1 MKKLVVFAVLAA
13 IVASCAD
20 DNLPQIEKSSEL
32 VSPRLLMDV
41 STESGQSPLTGILTI
56 MPCKAG
62 TSIYY
67 GNYINRKLTPFYGY
81 YQVKDGAF
89 YNDGVNRE
97 LSLPAGPYNMIY
109 WGTPK
114 YEEPIY
120 AHPLMRDPVYIL
132 GEDMSQQ
139 HFSLFKMEADTT
151 YYPVFDLVHAVQ
163 PANIGS
169 EDLKASLKR
178 VVTGLKV
185 IIKDKNNGILSS
197 SIDSM
202 VVRITNIAGELNFY
216 TAAPQGS
223 PRTVAFPLVRSVDG
237 TQMSNATVML
247 FPSFGKPEFQMSIIL
262 KNGNVKSFKQ
272 TLNGPLEAN
281 SKLTLTLT
289 LGDIFSEESSGEFTL
304 DNWNEESQTIDVPSL
319 DRTVRVHLIKRQRE
333 PESGALAQ
341 L

>member
-20 DNLPQIEKSSEL
+20 DNPPQIEKSSEL

-97 LSLPAGPYNMIY
+97 LSLPAGLYNMIY

-132 GEDMSQQ
+132 GEDMSRQ

-151 YYPVFDLVHAVQ
+151 DLVHAVQ

-319 DRTVRVHLIKRQRE
+319 D
-333 PESGALAQ
+333 
-341 L
+341 

>member
-1 MKKLVVFAVLAA
+1 
-13 IVASCAD
+13 
-20 DNLPQIEKSSEL
+20 
-32 VSPRLLMDV
+32 MDV

-97 LSLPAGPYNMIY
+97 LSLPAGLYNMIY

-120 AHPLMRDPVYIL
+120 AHPLMRD
-132 GEDMSQQ
+132 
-139 HFSLFKMEADTT
+139 
-151 YYPVFDLVHAVQ
+151 PVFDLVHAVQ

-237 TQMSNATVML
+237 T
-247 FPSFGKPEFQMSIIL
+247 L

-319 DRTVRVHLIKRQRE
+319 D
-333 PESGALAQ
+333 
-341 L
+341 

>member
-247 FPSFGKPEFQMSIIL
+247 FPSS
-262 KNGNVKSFKQ
+262 GNR
-272 TLNGPLEAN
+272 N
-281 SKLTLTLT
+281 S
-289 LGDIFSEESSGEFTL
+289 
-304 DNWNEESQTIDVPSL
+304 
-319 DRTVRVHLIKRQRE
+319 R
-333 PESGALAQ
+333 
-341 L
+341 

>member
-20 DNLPQIEKSSEL
+20 DNPPQIEKSSEL

-97 LSLPAGPYNMIY
+97 LSLPAGLYNMIY

-132 GEDMSQQ
+132 GEDMSRQ

-223 PRTVAFPLVRSVDG
+223 PRSEEHTSRRRYTNEQRHRHALPFFRETGIPDEHHTEKWKREKFQANIER
-237 TQMSNATVML
+237 T
-247 FPSFGKPEFQMSIIL
+247 FG
-262 KNGNVKSFKQ
+262 
-272 TLNGPLEAN
+272 
-281 SKLTLTLT
+281 SKLQT
-289 LGDIFSEESSGEFTL
+289 DPDPHSG
-304 DNWNEESQTIDVPSL
+304 
-319 DRTVRVHLIKRQRE
+319 RHLFRRIIRRIH
-333 PESGALAQ
+333 P
-341 L
+341 

>member
-223 PRTVAFPLVRSVDG
+223 PSSLPSGPFRRRYTNEQRHRHALPFFRETGIPDEHHTEKWKREKFQANIERT
-237 TQMSNATVML
+237 
-247 FPSFGKPEFQMSIIL
+247 FG
-262 KNGNVKSFKQ
+262 
-272 TLNGPLEAN
+272 
-281 SKLTLTLT
+281 SKLQT
-289 LGDIFSEESSGEFTL
+289 DPDPHSG
-304 DNWNEESQTIDVPSL
+304 
-319 DRTVRVHLIKRQRE
+319 RHLFRRIIRRIH
-333 PESGALAQ
+333 P
-341 L
+341 

>member
-20 DNLPQIEKSSEL
+20 DNPPQIEKSSEL

-97 LSLPAGPYNMIY
+97 LSLPAGLYNMIY

-132 GEDMSQQ
+132 GEDMSRQ

-319 DRTVRVHLIKRQRE
+319 DRACSIKER
-333 PESGALAQ
+333 
-341 L
+341 

>member
-1 MKKLVVFAVLAA
+1 
-13 IVASCAD
+13 
-20 DNLPQIEKSSEL
+20 
-32 VSPRLLMDV
+32 
-41 STESGQSPLTGILTI
+41 

-97 LSLPAGPYNMIY
+97 LSLPAGLYNMIY

-132 GEDMSQQ
+132 GEDMSRQ

-223 PRTVAFPLVRSVDG
+223 PCTVAFPLVRSVDG

-319 DRTVRVHLIKRQRE
+319 D
-333 PESGALAQ
+333 
-341 L
+341 

>member
-13 IVASCAD
+13 IVASCTN
-20 DNLPQIEKSSEL
+20 DNPPQIEKSSEL

-81 YQVKDGAF
+81 YQVKDGTF
-89 YNDGVNRE
+89 YNDGGNRE

-120 AHPLMRDPVYIL
+120 AHPLMRDPAYLL

-151 YYPVFDLVHAVQ
+151 YYPVFDLVHTVQ
-163 PANIGS
+163 PANVGS
-169 EDLKASLKR
+169 ENLKASLKR

-216 TAAPQGS
+216 TAVPQGS
-223 PRTVAFPLVRSVDG
+223 PRTVAFPLVRE
-237 TQMSNATVML
+237 QCHRHA
-247 FPSFGKPEFQMSIIL
+247 FPFFREIRIPDEHHTEKRKRKKFQTNIERT
-262 KNGNVKSFKQ
+262 F
-272 TLNGPLEAN
+272 E
-281 SKLTLTLT
+281 SKLQT
-289 LGDIFSEESSGEFTL
+289 DSDPYSG
-304 DNWNEESQTIDVPSL
+304 
-319 DRTVRVHLIKRQRE
+319 RHLFRRIIRRIHH
-333 PESGALAQ
+333 
-341 L
+341 

>member
-20 DNLPQIEKSSEL
+20 DNPPQIEKSSEL

-97 LSLPAGPYNMIY
+97 LSLPAGLYNMIY

-132 GEDMSQQ
+132 GEDMSRQ

-304 DNWNEESQTIDVPSL
+304 DNWNEERQTIDVPSL
-319 DRTVRVHLIKRQRE
+319 D
-333 PESGALAQ
+333 
-341 L
+341 

>member
-20 DNLPQIEKSSEL
+20 DNPPQIEKSSEL

-97 LSLPAGPYNMIY
+97 LSLPAGLYNMIY

-132 GEDMSQQ
+132 GEDMSRQ

-319 DRTVRVHLIKRQRE
+319 DWACSIKER
-333 PESGALAQ
+333 
-341 L
+341 

>member
-20 DNLPQIEKSSEL
+20 DNPPQIEKSSEL

-97 LSLPAGPYNMIY
+97 LSLPAGLYNMIY

-132 GEDMSQQ
+132 GEDMSRQ

-185 IIKDKNNGILSS
+185 IIKDKNNGIH
-197 SIDSM
+197 SM

-319 DRTVRVHLIKRQRE
+319 D
-333 PESGALAQ
+333 
-341 L
+341 

>member
-20 DNLPQIEKSSEL
+20 DNPPQIEKSSEL

-97 LSLPAGPYNMIY
+97 LSLPAGLYNMIY

-132 GEDMSQQ
+132 GEDMSRQ

-223 PRTVAFPLVRSVDG
+223 PRHRHALPFFRETGIPDEHHTEKWKREKFQANIER
-237 TQMSNATVML
+237 T
-247 FPSFGKPEFQMSIIL
+247 FG
-262 KNGNVKSFKQ
+262 
-272 TLNGPLEAN
+272 
-281 SKLTLTLT
+281 SKLQT
-289 LGDIFSEESSGEFTL
+289 DPDPHSG
-304 DNWNEESQTIDVPSL
+304 
-319 DRTVRVHLIKRQRE
+319 RHLFRRIIRRIH
-333 PESGALAQ
+333 P
-341 L
+341 

>member
-1 MKKLVVFAVLAA
+1 MKKLMLLTLLSTF
-13 IVASCAD
+13 IFYSCSD
-20 DNLPQIEKSSEL
+20 DDSCTTCKEDDGSL
-32 VSPRLLMDV
+32 VTPDLSVTLSD
-41 STESGQSPLTGILTI
+41 TQSPMTGVLEAY
-56 MPCKAG
+56 PCQAG
-62 TSIYY
+62 GAIYY
-67 GNYINRKLTPFYGY
+67 GNYIEGKLTPFPGMYYLQNGEIYGD
-81 YQVKDGAF
+81 K
-89 YNDGVNRE
+89 NRE
-97 LSLPAGPYNMIY
+97 ISLPVGTYNMIY

-120 AHPLMRDPVYIL
+120 SNPVVVDPQITIGGDL
-132 GEDMSQQ
+132 SQQ
-139 HFSLFKMEADTT
+139 YFGLRKVSADTT

-319 DRTVRVHLIKRQRE
+319 D
-333 PESGALAQ
+333 
-341 L
+341 

>member
-20 DNLPQIEKSSEL
+20 DNPPQIEKSSEL

-97 LSLPAGPYNMIY
+97 LSLPAGLYNMIY

-132 GEDMSQQ
+132 GEDMSRQ
-139 HFSLFKMEADTT
+139 HFS
-151 YYPVFDLVHAVQ
+151 VFDLVHAVQ

-319 DRTVRVHLIKRQRE
+319 D
-333 PESGALAQ
+333 
-341 L
+341 

>member
-1 MKKLVVFAVLAA
+1 MTARQIMKKLVVFAVLAA

-20 DNLPQIEKSSEL
+20 DNPPQIEKSSEL

-97 LSLPAGPYNMIY
+97 LSLPAGLYNMIY

-132 GEDMSQQ
+132 GEDMSRQ

-319 DRTVRVHLIKRQRE
+319 D
-333 PESGALAQ
+333 
-341 L
+341 